1 MTRESVNSYRAID
14 GLAESI
20 SNRIRPAESPKR
32 GLGRP
37 LMIVVAIS
45 NSQHLRGPTI
55 TEIQPRKMATMG
67 RDSSLGTTVMT
78 IDSRIITRLTK
89 IVKST
94 RIMVDRIRVVTNLEI
109 IEVTIIDNSIT
120 TVECLTRIINAV
132 RDTAPKEIRTMR
144 NLVRIPYINSKMM
157 TK

>member
-1 MTRESVNSYRAID
+1 
-14 GLAESI
+14 
-20 SNRIRPAESPKR
+20 
-32 GLGRP
+32 
-37 LMIVVAIS
+37 
-45 NSQHLRGPTI
+45 
-55 TEIQPRKMATMG
+55 MG